1 MLKDIIEMCKMR
13 FGSYEKMAEKMDID
27 PTVICHWKAGRRKP
41 NTIQIMQ
48 MAEFVGFDKYQTL
61 CLVMEEIDETN
72 AEIWKNWRPYGDSNP
87 GYRRK
92 RGTPRSLIC
101 FVKFCNLVLIVA
113 RHLSNRVNFQVLDV
127 HIVVLC
133 VYLNAPVVARR
144 DKSERPVLLESLQK
158 CGVNRGF

>member
-1 MLKDIIEMCKMR
+1 
-13 FGSYEKMAEKMDID
+13 
-27 PTVICHWKAGRRKP
+27 
-41 NTIQIMQ
+41 MQ
-48 MAEFVGFDKYQTL
+48 WLFR
-61 CLVMEEIDETN
+61 I
-72 AEIWKNWRPYGDSNP
+72 WRPYGDSNP
-87 GYRRK
+87 GYRRE
-92 RGTPRSLIC
+92 RATALSLIY
-101 FVKFCNLVLIVA
+101 FVKFCNFVLIVA